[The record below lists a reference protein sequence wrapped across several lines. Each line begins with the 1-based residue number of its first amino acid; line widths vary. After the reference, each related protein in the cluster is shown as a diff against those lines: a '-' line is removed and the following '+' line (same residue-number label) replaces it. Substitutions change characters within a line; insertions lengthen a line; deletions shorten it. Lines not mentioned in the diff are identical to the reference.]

1 MTQTETQTK
10 PKKKKIKQ
18 HYNKKEVL
26 MGYLFASPWI
36 LGFLLLQTFPLF
48 YSLYL
53 SFTNATTTSMTVSFR
68 GLDNYKAILG
78 DPLFWNS
85 VANTLKFVLLS
96 VPLNLLFALYL
107 ALLLHAKVPG
117 RKLFR
122 ALYYIPTLV
131 TIVAV
136 VFLWK
141 QLLGSTGV
149 VNQLLGVFG
158 IEGPDWFHD
167 YTWAT
172 PEIGRAHV

>member
-85 VANTLKFVLLS
+85 AAQHFEVCTFKRTVKSAVCSVSGIASACQGTRQKAVSGTVLHSYAGNHCGCRIS
-96 VPLNLLFALYL
+96 VETA
-107 ALLLHAKVPG
+107 A
-117 RKLFR
+117 
-122 ALYYIPTLV
+122 
-131 TIVAV
+131 
-136 VFLWK
+136 
-141 QLLGSTGV
+141 
-149 VNQLLGVFG
+149 
-158 IEGPDWFHD
+158 WFHRR
-167 YTWAT
+167 
-172 PEIGRAHV
+172 G